1 MGVKST
7 EASLRAVR
15 ADLDLSAT
23 GGMLERAVRS
33 KANQRTGSVSLA
45 KFKGNICGQQNQI
58 NNSLLNDK
66 PWTPVRYETASAYYI
81 QKSGIATPINDSHY
95 WISVIEGGGG
105 IDLDDRGTEVRLL
118 GKVLESGTYRITCR
132 AIGRFDTAYN
142 VIGLDLD
149 VISNA
154 TGYLQG
160 AQEINMHIRERE
172 VAESKTFNWNKTLT
186 LSTSKPYVTVICRN
200 IAFSGGVA
208 GRTYYTDFYDTLLEK
223 V

>member
-1 MGVKST
+1 MGIKAAS
-7 EASLRAVR
+7 ASLRAVR
-15 ADLDLSAT
+15 QDLDLSAT

-58 NNSLLNDK
+58 NSNLLNDK
-66 PWTPVRYETASAYYI
+66 PCTSVRYETASSYYI
-81 QKSGIATPINDSHY
+81 QKSGIVTPINDSHY
-95 WISVIEGGGG
+95 WISVIEGGGD
-105 IDLDDRGTEVRLL
+105 INKDDRGTETRLL
-118 GKVLESGTYRITCR
+118 GKVLESGTYRATCR

-142 VIGLDLD
+142 VIGLDFD

-160 AQEINMHIRERE
+160 AQEISMHIRERSVE
-172 VAESKTFNWNKTLT
+172 ASKTFNWSKTFT
-186 LSTSKPYVTVICRN
+186 LSTSKPYITVICRN
-200 IAFSGGVA
+200 IAFSGGAA
-208 GRTYYTDFYDTLLEK
+208 GRTYYSDFYDTLLEK

>member
-1 MGVKST
+1 MGIKAAS
-7 EASLRAVR
+7 ASLRAVR
-15 ADLDLSAT
+15 QDLDLSAT

-58 NNSLLNDK
+58 NSNLLNGK

-81 QKSGIATPINDSHY
+81 GKSGIATPIDDSHY
-95 WISVIEGGGG
+95 WISVIEGGST
-105 IDLDDRGTEVRLL
+105 INDDRGTETRLL
-118 GKVLESGTYRITCR
+118 GKVLESGTYRATCR
-132 AIGRFDTAYN
+132 AIGRFDTQYN
-142 VIGLDLD
+142 VIGLDFD

-160 AQEINMHIRERE
+160 AQEVNCHFRERKT
-172 VAESKTFNWNKTLT
+172 AASQTFNWSKTFS
-186 LSTSKPYVTVICRN
+186 LSTSKPYITVVCRN
-200 IAFSGGVA
+200 IAFTGGVS
-208 GRTYYTDFYDTLLEK
+208 GRTFYSDFFDTLLEK